1 MKRFTT
7 AILTSILFFF
17 FAIPIHAEVT
27 REQIKEV
34 GKELACLCGDCPR
47 RPLHECVCGYAQQ
60 QHERIKKMLASGQT
74 PHAIVDAYVRESGLE
89 ILSKPP
95 AKGFNLAAWL
105 MPPFVLLFGFFVVR
119 SVLRAWSKTK
129 IPATPTAQPARD
141 DPYFDRLE
149 SDLKERE

>member
-1 MKRFTT
+1 MKT
-7 AILTSILFFF
+7 ALLIPIFFFF
-17 FAIPIHAEVT
+17 FAIPVRAEVT

-47 RPLHECVCGYAQQ
+47 RPLDECVCGYAQQ

-74 PHAIVDAYVRESGLE
+74 PQAIVDAYISEFGLE

-95 AKGFNLAAWL
+95 AKGFNLTAWL
-105 MPPFVLLFGFFVVR
+105 MPPLVLLLGFFGVR

-129 IPATPTAQPARD
+129 IPATPATQLARD
-141 DPYFDRLE
+141 APYLDRLE

>member
-7 AILTSILFFF
+7 AILISILFFF

-27 REQIKEV
+27 QEQLDEV

-47 RPLHECVCGYAQQ
+47 RPLDECVCGYAQQ

-74 PHAIVDAYVRESGLE
+74 PQAIVDAYVRESGLE

-95 AKGFNLAAWL
+95 AKGFYLAAWL
-105 MPPFVLLFGFFVVR
+105 MPPLVLLLGFLGVR
-119 SVLRAWSKTK
+119 SVLRSWSKTK

-141 DPYFDRLE
+141 DPYLVRLE